1 MCNNF
6 SCVITFHVFISR
18 MASFGCFW
26 VVFEMGSRKIYILPF
41 FFFPYKTAAFDK
53 RLFPLLDLEEF
64 LCPQLGNLDVYEYDI
79 QTGGLNCMIS

>member
-1 MCNNF
+1 
-6 SCVITFHVFISR
+6 

-26 VVFEMGSRKIYILPF
+26 VVFEMGSPKIYILPF
-41 FFFPYKTAAFDK
+41 FFLLSFFFPYKTAAFDK

-79 QTGGLNCMIS
+79 QTGGLNYMIS